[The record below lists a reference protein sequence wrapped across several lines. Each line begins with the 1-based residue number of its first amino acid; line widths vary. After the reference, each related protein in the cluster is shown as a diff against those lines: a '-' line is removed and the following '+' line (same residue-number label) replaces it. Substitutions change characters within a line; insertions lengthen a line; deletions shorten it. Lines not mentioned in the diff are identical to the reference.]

1 MMELIESCRSVA
13 AGFRE
18 IADEAGS
25 LNWRRSQSLLLT
37 FVFHFSWIML
47 RQRTG

>member
-25 LNWRRSQSLLLT
+25 LNWRRSQSLLLNLYST
-37 FVFHFSWIML
+37 FHGL
-47 RQRTG
+47 C